1 MKTSKQK
8 ELLRIL
14 SETERSI
21 SAVIL
26 AGMLGISERTLR
38 NYIKELN
45 EMEHISI
52 LSSREGYRLQEK
64 AKTQEDAPSEN
75 ESRNRQVLSDLS
87 LIHI

>member
-26 AGMLGISERTLR
+26 AGMLGISERTPLF
-38 NYIKELN
+38 
-45 EMEHISI
+45 
-52 LSSREGYRLQEK
+52 
-64 AKTQEDAPSEN
+64 
-75 ESRNRQVLSDLS
+75 
-87 LIHI
+87 